1 MIAILGS
8 PQITVTAVTADMPRE
23 NNLPS
28 CVLPN
33 IGIADMI
40 LTETRRMV
48 FVKQLR
54 NYIGRYLGFLDCLKQ
69 FRS

>member
-1 MIAILGS
+1 MMAILGG
-8 PQITVTAVTADMPRE
+8 PKITVTAVTGDMPRE

-40 LTETRRMV
+40 LTKKRRMI
-48 FVKQLR
+48 FVEQLR
-54 NYIGRYLGFLDCLKQ
+54 NYIRRNQGFLDCLK
-69 FRS
+69 